1 MIDMRN
7 KLCSLA
13 TGLLLVAAGTC
24 HAVEAEVY
32 SPPQSTSPQTTE
44 SPADATD
51 AGPAAPEPDSKV
63 ERATRAVEGAVHKT
77 GKAVK
82 HVVDQ
87 TAAGAKSVAQKT
99 GKTIRKVGEKIE
111 SVGSSK

>member
-7 KLCSLA
+7 KFSSLA
-13 TGLLLVAAGTC
+13 AGLLLAAACTC

-32 SPPQSTSPQTTE
+32 SPAQSTSPQAAE
-44 SPADATD
+44 LPADPTEA
-51 AGPAAPEPDSKV
+51 APPAPEPDSKV